1 MKTVKFAL
9 NPHERKELRQFL
21 GYLKRNYVA
30 PASKL
35 YNELEKSDKKFVGS
49 FCFRSFLFW
58 KTFENDKRRLDYEI
72 KNALLEIEMT
82 YKYVLSDG
90 SILDDSYKYMYPYNF
105 TLLSE
110 KDYENIK
117 SI

>member
-1 MKTVKFAL
+1 MKKLKFVL
-9 NPHERKELRQFL
+9 NPHERKDLRKFL

-35 YNELEKSDKKFVGS
+35 HNELEKSDKKFVGS
-49 FCFRSFLFW
+49 FCFRSYQFW
-58 KTFENDKRRLDYEI
+58 LPFQNDKRRLDYEI
-72 KNALLEIEMT
+72 KNALLEIEMA

-90 SILDDSYKYMYPYNF
+90 SILDDSFNYMYPFNF

-110 KDYENIK
+110 KDYENINC
-117 SI
+117 I

>member
-1 MKTVKFAL
+1 MRTVKFAL

-58 KTFENDKRRLDYEI
+58 KPFENDKRRLDYEI
-72 KNALLEIEMT
+72 KNALLEIEMA
-82 YKYVLSDG
+82 YKYVLSDE
-90 SILDDSYKYMYPYNF
+90 SILDDSFKYMYPYNF

>member
-58 KTFENDKRRLDYEI
+58 KPFQNDKKRLDYEI
-72 KNALLEIEMT
+72 KNALLEIEMA

-90 SILDDSYKYMYPYNF
+90 SILDDSFKYMYQYNF
-105 TLLSE
+105 
-110 KDYENIK
+110 YRV
-117 SI
+117 